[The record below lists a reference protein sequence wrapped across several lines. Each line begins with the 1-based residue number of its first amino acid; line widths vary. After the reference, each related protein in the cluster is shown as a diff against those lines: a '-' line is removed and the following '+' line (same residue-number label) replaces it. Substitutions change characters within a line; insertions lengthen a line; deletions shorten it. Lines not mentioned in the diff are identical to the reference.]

1 MGYSDGVIVNK
12 ENTLEV
18 LYCRSGLMKQLFHKF
33 PEILLVDA
41 IYNVNGVDMPLYC
54 IMLRIALVM
63 VEWPIMPQQLKKTQ
77 NFLGKLI
84 SHSRM
89 RTLYVLTYVHAI
101 AMPISDGMVIGM
113 VPKQWLRSHQSD
125 GMFDQAVC
133 STNDHASCASGI
145 VFEQDRVNVSNLSTK
160 SIISFPE
167 HCMPH
172 NQKMHTLCHKLA
184 IIASL
189 CGMRQFREKHAQV
202 ETLVYGEIMFPWS

>member
-1 MGYSDGVIVNK
+1 MGYSDGVIVNE

-18 LYCRSGLMKQLFHKF
+18 LYYRSGLMKQLFHKF

-54 IMLRIALVM
+54 LMLRIALVM
-63 VEWPIMPQQLKKTQ
+63 VEWPIMLQQLKKMQ
-77 NFLGKLI
+77 NVLGILI

-89 RTLYVLTYVHAI
+89 RTLHVLTYVHAI

-113 VPKQWLRSHQSD
+113 VPKRWLRSHQSD

-133 STNDHASCASGI
+133 SSNDHASCASGI
-145 VFEQDRVNVSNLSTK
+145 VSEQDRIHVSNLSTK
-160 SIISFPE
+160 SKLSGTL
-167 HCMPH
+167 PH

-184 IIASL
+184 TIASL
-189 CGMRQFREKHAQV
+189 CGMRQFGEKYAQI
-202 ETLVYGEIMFPWS
+202 ETLVHGKIMFSWS